1 MSWTHTVCEGPPS
14 CPGKVILTLEREQS
28 SLVAFSEQDNVVRT
42 FPCSLP
48 ALLGVQRGTR
58 THLAS
63 EFGECVLSKEAD
75 GVWVNVTP
83 ADDHYRPQRFFI
95 AADEF
100 LVALTKLVE
109 ARAVQR
115 RISVR

>member
-1 MSWTHTVCEGPPS
+1 MPWTHVICEGQPL
-14 CPGKVILTLEREQS
+14 CPGKVILALDREKS
-28 SLVAFSEQDNVVRT
+28 SLVVFSDQDNVVRH

-75 GVWVNVTP
+75 GVWITVSP
-83 ADDHYRPQRFFI
+83 SDDHYSEERFYI
-95 AADEF
+95 APNEF
-100 LVALTKLVE
+100 LVAMTKLVE
-109 ARAVQR
+109 AAAVQR
-115 RISVR
+115 RVSLR

>member
-1 MSWTHTVCEGPPS
+1 MSWTHLICEGQPG
-14 CPGKVILTLEREQS
+14 CPGKVLLTMEQQHS
-28 SLVAFSEQDNVVRT
+28 ALVVYSEQDGVVRS

-48 ALLGVQRGTR
+48 ALLGVQRGAR

-75 GVWVNVTP
+75 GVWIKVTP
-83 ADDHYRPQRFFI
+83 SDDHYSEQQFFI
-95 AADEF
+95 ASDEF
-100 LVALTKLVE
+100 LLALTKLVE

-115 RISVR
+115 RISLQ

>member
-1 MSWTHTVCEGPPS
+1 MSWTHVICEGPPD
-14 CPGKVILTLEREQS
+14 CPGKVIVALESDKS
-28 SLVAFSEQDNVVRT
+28 SLVVYSDRDSVIRS

-75 GVWVNVTP
+75 GVWVTVTP
-83 ADDHYRPQRFFI
+83 SDDHYSQQQFFI

-100 LVALTKLVE
+100 LIALTKLVE

-115 RISVR
+115 RVSLQ